1 MRAEYNF
8 ANGRKNPYT
17 NQMKRQI
24 TINVGEEVLNY
35 FKTVAE
41 NAGIHYQALINLY
54 LTDSAK
60 NKR

>member
-1 MRAEYNF
+1 
-8 ANGRKNPYT
+8 
-17 NQMKRQI
+17 MKRQI

-60 NKR
+60 NKRQISISREFGVR